1 MSSATSQT
9 QGLLHF
15 RLSLNQLFAIGTLK
29 VREIVP
35 YTRLTALPQSH
46 PFVLGSASLRGQT
59 ISVVDMAA
67 AVGYR
72 PITEEERA
80 SCSII
85 ITDVSRQT
93 IGFLVRGIERITE
106 CRWRDIDPPPST
118 LGKDAFVT
126 GVTRVDDKLVQL
138 LDIEK
143 LIATVFPDDEDRIR
157 VSVSLPD
164 QAILSQLRILL
175 VDDSATA
182 RKQLSS
188 ALDSIE
194 IDYQMA
200 SDGATALK
208 MMQQAAVSK
217 QAIDILVSDI
227 EMPGLDGYEL
237 TFEVRSDPQV
247 ADAYIILHT
256 SLSSEISVD
265 RAHQVGADEA
275 LTKFDAGE
283 LIDAMLRGADRVSDD
298 DTPSSLAK
306 KNGLLE
312 GMGF

>member
-35 YTRLTALPQSH
+35 YTRLTALPHSH
-46 PFVLGSASLRGQT
+46 QFVLGSASLRGQT
-59 ISVVDMAA
+59 ISVIDMAA

-72 PITEEERA
+72 PIAEEERQ

-93 IGFLVRGIERITE
+93 VGFLVRGIEKITE
-106 CRWRDIDPPPST
+106 CRWRDIDPPPGS
-118 LGKDAFVT
+118 LGKDAYVT

-143 LIATVFPDDEDRIR
+143 LIATVFPDDEDRVR
-157 VSVSLPD
+157 VSVILPY
-164 QAILSQLRILL
+164 QAILAQRKILL

-182 RKQLSS
+182 RKQLAS

-200 SDGATALK
+200 SDGATAFK
-208 MMQQAAVSK
+208 MMQQAAAQGK
-217 QAIDILVSDI
+217 PIDVLVSDI

-237 TFEVRSDPQV
+237 TFEVRSDPGV
-247 ADAYIILHT
+247 ANAYIILHT

-265 RAHQVGADEA
+265 RASQVGADEA

-283 LIDAMLRGADRVSDD
+283 LIDAMLRGAERVSDD
-298 DTPSSLAK
+298 ITKVGLAK
-306 KNGLLE
+306 KTGILE
-312 GMGF
+312 GMF

>member
-35 YTRLTALPQSH
+35 YTRLTALPHSH
-46 PFVLGSASLRGQT
+46 EHVLGSASLRGQT
-59 ISVVDMAA
+59 ISVIDMAA

-72 PITEEERA
+72 PIAEDERDA
-80 SCSII
+80 CSII

-93 IGFLVRGIERITE
+93 VGFLVRGIDRITE

-118 LGKDAFVT
+118 LGKDAYVT
-126 GVTRVDDKLVQL
+126 GVTRVDDKLIQL

-143 LIATVFPDDEDRIR
+143 LIASVFPDDEDRIR

-164 QAILSQLRILL
+164 QAILSQLKILL

-200 SDGATALK
+200 SDGATAFK
-208 MMQQAAVSK
+208 MMQQSAAAGQPV
-217 QAIDILVSDI
+217 DVLVSDI

-237 TFEVRSDPQV
+237 TFEVRSDPGV

-265 RAHQVGADEA
+265 RASQVGADEA
-275 LTKFDAGE
+275 LTKFDAAE
-283 LIDAMLRGADRVSDD
+283 LIDAMLRGAERVSDSE
-298 DTPSSLAK
+298 TRSSLAK
-306 KNGLLE
+306 KNGILE
-312 GMGF
+312 GIF